1 CSRGSKVKM
10 ANYTAADVKALRDR
24 SGAGMMDCKGA
35 LDEADGNVDKAL
47 EFLRLK
53 GLKGVTKREGR
64 TTSNGLILARVNGG
78 TGYLVELACE
88 TDFVAKTPK
97 FVELADSV
105 ADAIAAAGAETLE
118 AALAANLG
126 GKTVSEAI
134 NDEAAIMGE
143 KVELRRVASL
153 KDAAVD
159 AYLHRTSKDLPPQ
172 VGVLVAFSGS
182 DAETAHDVAVHIA
195 AFSPTVLSREDV
207 DAETV
212 ATERRIAEETA
223 RNEGK
228 PEAALS
234 KIVEGRV
241 TGFFKENVLLEQ
253 DFAKDTKQS
262 VAKVLENA
270 GVTVSAFV
278 RFRVGA

>member
-1 CSRGSKVKM
+1 M
-10 ANYTAADVKALRDR
+10 ANYTAQDVKALRER
-24 SGAGMMDCKGA
+24 SGAGMMDCKSA
-35 LDEADGNVDKAL
+35 LDEADGNLDKAM
-47 EFLRLK
+47 EVLRLK

-64 TTSNGLILARVNGG
+64 TTSNGLIVARVNGG

-88 TDFVAKTPK
+88 TDFVAKAAK
-97 FVELADSV
+97 FIELADKV
-105 ADAIAAAGAETLE
+105 ADAIAAAGATTLE
-118 AALAANLG
+118 AALAADLG
-126 GKTVSEAI
+126 GKSVQDAI

-143 KVELRRVASL
+143 KVELRKVGSL

-159 AYLHRTSKDLPPQ
+159 AYMHRTSKDLPPQ
-172 VGVLVAFSGS
+172 VGVLVAYSGS
-182 DAETAHDVAVHIA
+182 DSDTAHDVAVHIA
-195 AFSPTVLSREDV
+195 AFSPSVLKREDV
-207 DAETV
+207 DADVV

-253 DFAKDTKQS
+253 DFAKDTKQTVS
-262 VAKVLENA
+262 KVLENA
-270 GVTVSAFV
+270 GVTVSGFL

>member
-1 CSRGSKVKM
+1 M
-10 ANYTAADVKALRDR
+10 ANYTAQDVKTLRER

-35 LDEADGNVDKAL
+35 LDEANGDLDKAM

-64 TTSNGLILARVNGG
+64 TTSNGLIVARVNGG
-78 TGYLVELACE
+78 TGYLIELACE
-88 TDFVAKTPK
+88 TDFVAKAEK
-97 FVELADSV
+97 FINLADKV
-105 ADAIAAAGAETLE
+105 ADAVAAAGATTLE
-118 AALAANLG
+118 TALVADLG
-126 GKTVSEAI
+126 GKTVQDAI

-143 KVELRRVASL
+143 KVELRKVGSI

-159 AYLHRTSKDLPPQ
+159 AYMHRTSKDLPPQ
-172 VGVLVAFSGS
+172 VGVLVAYSGS

-195 AFSPTVLSREDV
+195 AFSPTVLKREEV
-207 DAETV
+207 DAEIV

-241 TGFFKENVLLEQ
+241 TGFFKESVLLEQ
-253 DFAKDTKQS
+253 DFAKDTKQTVS
-262 VAKVLENA
+262 KVLENA
-270 GVTVSAFV
+270 GVTVSGFL

>member
-1 CSRGSKVKM
+1 M

-118 AALAANLG
+118 AALAASLG

-172 VGVLVAFSGS
+172 VGVLVAYSGS

-262 VAKVLENA
+262 VAKVLETA

>member
-1 CSRGSKVKM
+1 M
-10 ANYTAADVKALRDR
+10 ANYTAQDVKALRER
-24 SGAGMMDCKGA
+24 SGAGMMDCKSA
-35 LDEADGNVDKAL
+35 LDEADGNLDKAM
-47 EFLRLK
+47 EVLRLK

-64 TTSNGLILARVNGG
+64 TTSNGLIVARVNGG

-88 TDFVAKTPK
+88 TDFVAKAAK
-97 FVELADSV
+97 FIELADKV
-105 ADAIAAAGAETLE
+105 ADAIAAAGATTLE
-118 AALAANLG
+118 AALAADLG
-126 GKTVSEAI
+126 GKSVQDAI

-143 KVELRRVASL
+143 KVELRKVGSL

-159 AYLHRTSKDLPPQ
+159 AYMHRTSKDLPPQ
-172 VGVLVAFSGS
+172 VGVLVAYSGS
-182 DAETAHDVAVHIA
+182 DADTAHDVAVHIA
-195 AFSPTVLSREDV
+195 AFSPSVLKREDV
-207 DAETV
+207 DADVV

-253 DFAKDTKQS
+253 DFAKDTKQTVS
-262 VAKVLENA
+262 KVLEAA
-270 GVTVSAFV
+270 GVTVSGFL

>member
-1 CSRGSKVKM
+1 M
-10 ANYTAADVKALRDR
+10 ANYTTADVKALRER

-64 TTSNGLILARVNGG
+64 TTSNGLIVARVSGG
-78 TGYLVELACE
+78 TGYLIELACE
-88 TDFVAKTPK
+88 TDFVAKAEK
-97 FVELADSV
+97 FIALADKI
-105 ADAIAAAGAETLE
+105 ADAIAAAGATDLA
-118 AALAANLG
+118 AALVAPLDG
-126 GKTVSEAI
+126 STVSDVI

-143 KVELRRVASL
+143 KVELRRVASI
-153 KDAAVD
+153 KDAAID

-172 VGVLVAFSGS
+172 VGVLVAYSGA
-182 DAETAHDVAVHIA
+182 DAATAHDVAVHIA
-195 AFSPTVLSREDV
+195 AFSPSVLTRDEIA
-207 DAETV
+207 AETV

-228 PEAALS
+228 PEAAMP
-234 KIVEGRV
+234 KIIEGRV
-241 TGFFKENVLLEQ
+241 NGFFKENVLLEQ
-253 DFAKDTKQS
+253 DFAKDNKQS
-262 VAKVLENA
+262 VAKVLETA
-270 GVTVSAFV
+270 GLTVSAFL

>member
-1 CSRGSKVKM
+1 M
-10 ANYTAADVKALRDR
+10 ANYTAADVKALREK

-35 LDEADGNVDKAL
+35 LDEADGNIDKAM
-47 EFLRLK
+47 EVLRLK

-64 TTSNGLILARVNGG
+64 TTSNGLIVARVNGG
-78 TGYLVELACE
+78 TGWLVELACE
-88 TDFVAKTPK
+88 TDFVAKAAV
-97 FVELADSV
+97 FVALADKV
-105 ADAIAAAGAETLE
+105 ADAIVAGGAKTLE
-118 AALAANLG
+118 AALAADLG
-126 GKTVSEAI
+126 GKSVADAI

-143 KVELRRVASL
+143 KVELRRVAV
-153 KDAAVD
+153 AEGQAVD

-172 VGVLVAFSGS
+172 VGVLVAYAGT

-195 AFSPTVLSREDV
+195 AFSPTALSRD
-207 DAETV
+207 DISAEVV

-241 TGFFKENVLLEQ
+241 NGFFKENVLLEQ
-253 DFAKDTKQS
+253 DFAKDNKLS

-270 GVTVSAFV
+270 GLTVSAFA
-278 RFRVGA
+278 RMRVGA

>member
-1 CSRGSKVKM
+1 M
-10 ANYTAADVKALRDR
+10 ANYTAADVKALRER
-24 SGAGMMDCKGA
+24 SGAGMMDCKNA
-35 LDEADGNVDKAL
+35 LDEANGDVEKAMEL
-47 EFLRLK
+47 LRLK

-64 TTSNGLILARVNGG
+64 TTSNGLIVARVVGG
-78 TGYLVELACE
+78 TGYLLELACE
-88 TDFVAKTPK
+88 TDFVAKADK
-97 FVELADSV
+97 FVALAESI
-105 ADAIAAAGAETLE
+105 ADAVSAAGAKDLD
-118 AALAANLG
+118 AALAADLN
-126 GKTVSEAI
+126 GKSVADAI

-143 KVELRRVASL
+143 KVELRRVAVVEGA
-153 KDAAVD
+153 KVD

-172 VGVLVAFSGS
+172 VGVLVAYSGN
-182 DAETAHDVAVHIA
+182 DDETAHDVAVHIA
-195 AFSPTVLSREDV
+195 AFSPAHLTRDDV
-207 DAETV
+207 DAEVV

-228 PEAALS
+228 PEAALA

-253 DFAKDTKQS
+253 DFAKDTKLS

-270 GVTVSAFV
+270 GLEVAAFV